1 MLSVR
6 DLTVRYGRTPAIQ
19 NVSLDVGEG
28 EIVGLVG
35 PNGAGKSTTLA
46 AIFGLVPVAEGEITY
61 DGASLVGLA
70 TEKIVR
76 RGLALVLERRHIFN
90 TLTVRENLLLG
101 TTANRHRVRSDAALE
116 PVLDRFPVLRRTFR
130 SPAGNLS
137 GGEQQQL
144 AIARALLAEPR
155 LLVLD
160 EPSLG
165 LAPLL
170 VDQRVR
176 APRRASGEP
185 VSPCCSSSRTS
196 RARSSSRIAR
206 TSSGQGGS
214 RGRAG
219 EPSSLRRAGSTPR
232 TSASRS
238 ARWCASARSPWSS

>member
-6 DLTVRYGRTPAIQ
+6 DLTVRYGRAPAVR
-19 NVSLDVGEG
+19 NLSLDVGEG

-61 DGASLVGLA
+61 DGASLVGVE

-76 RGLALVLERRHIFN
+76 RGLALVPERRHIFN

-101 TTANRHRVRSDAALE
+101 TTASRHRVRSDAALD
-116 PVLDRFPVLRRTFR
+116 PVLDRFPVLRRMFR

-144 AIARALLAEPR
+144 ALARALLAEPR

-170 VDQRVR
+170 VDQVFETL
-176 APRRASGEP
+176 AE
-185 VSPCCSSSRTS
+185 
-196 RARSSSRIAR
+196 I
-206 TSSGQGGS
+206 
-214 RGRAG
+214 
-219 EPSSLRRAGSTPR
+219 RRAGVTVLLVEQNVTR
-232 TSASRS
+232 TVELADRS
-238 ARWCASARSPWSS
+238 YFVRSGRVTRSGERAELAVPGRIDADYVGF